1 MRFLSPCDRTNPWIS
16 QRPQHLKS
24 HQRRSWIWYQRTLL
38 CWIARCCLNNIRLEK
53 AATWKFKTDIK
64 LFANLLPSLL
74 LLCWIID
81 ILVYL
86 ANKHGWNTLIKKVK
100 YENVGYIRL
109 EKAATCKFKTNIQ
122 LFANS
127 FHSSS
132 RCWLINILVYLP
144 NLTKRNFVR
153 TKKSQQVNQ
162 TKK

>member
-1 MRFLSPCDRTNPWIS
+1 MNITASATPKIPPTAVLNLISKNPPLLNSPVLFEQYPPR
-16 QRPQHLKS
+16 KS
-24 HQRRSWIWYQRTLL
+24 RNMKIQNWY
-38 CWIARCCLNNIRLEK
+38 
-53 AATWKFKTDIK
+53 KT
-64 LFANLLPSLL
+64 FCQFLPSLL